1 MAFSQAVSGLN
12 AAATNLDV
20 IGNNIANSA
29 TYGFKSGAAS
39 FADMFAGSKVGLGV
53 KVAGITQDFTDGTTT
68 NTGRGLDVAISQN
81 GFFRLVDSNG
91 SVFYSRNGQFKLD
104 ENRNLVNMQGMQLT
118 GYPATGTPPTIQQG
132 ANPAPITI
140 PNTLM
145 AAKATTTASM
155 QINLNSTD
163 KLPTKTPFSPTDSDS
178 YNKKGSVTVY
188 DTQGNAHDMNIYYV
202 KTGDNKWDVYTQDA
216 SVAGSTATK
225 NAVMNFSTNGTL
237 VSVNNYVE
245 VPVDPTDPAAG
256 TQLVEGPANAQP
268 QIQITTGTINGAVPA
283 NFSLSFL
290 NSMQQNTGANNIVA
304 TNQNGYKPG
313 DLVSYQINDDG
324 TVVGNYSNEQKQV
337 LGQIVLANFA
347 NNEGLASQGDN
358 VWAATQASGVEL
370 LGTAGTGNF
379 GKLTN
384 GALEASN
391 VDLSKEL
398 VNMIVAQRN
407 YQSNAQTIKTQDQ
420 ILNTLVNLR

>member
-81 GFFRLVDSNG
+81 GFFRMVDSNG

-104 ENRNLVNMQGMQLT
+104 ENRNIVNMQGLQLT
-118 GYPATGTPPTIQQG
+118 GYPATGTPPTVQQG

-145 AAKATTTASM
+145 AAKSTTTASM

-163 KLPTKTPFSPTDSDS
+163 KVPAKTPFDPSDADT
-178 YNKKGSVTVY
+178 YNKKGTVTVF
-188 DTQGNAHDMNIYYV
+188 DSQGNAHDMNIFYV
-202 KTGDNKWDVYTQDA
+202 KNAQSNTWEVHTQDA
-216 SVAGSTATK
+216 STGDPAQSAGFMRFNENGVFLGISATATG
-225 NAVMNFSTNGTL
+225 A
-237 VSVNNYVE
+237 
-245 VPVDPTDPAAG
+245 PAG
-256 TQLVEGPANAQP
+256 TD
-268 QIQITTGTINGAVPA
+268 IQITTGQINGADA
-283 NFSLSFL
+283 ADFSLSFL

-313 DLVSYQINDDG
+313 DLVSYQINNDG

-358 VWAATQASGVEL
+358 VWAATQSSGVAL
-370 LGTAGTGNF
+370 LGTAGEGNF

>member
-29 TYGFKSGAAS
+29 TYGFKSGSVS

-53 KVAGITQDFTDGTTT
+53 KVAGVTQNFGDGTTT
-68 NTGRGLDVAISQN
+68 STGRGLDVAISQN
-81 GFFRLVDSNG
+81 GFFRLVDSSG

-104 ENRNLVNMQGMQLT
+104 ENRNLVNMQGLQLT

-132 ANPAPITI
+132 ANPVGLSV

-145 AAKATTTASM
+145 AAKTTTTASQ

-163 KLPTKTPFSPTDSDS
+163 KLPTVTPFDPTNANS
-178 YNKKGSVTVY
+178 YNKKGTVTVY
-188 DTQGNAHDMNIYYV
+188 DSQGNAHGMDVYYV
-202 KTGDNKWDVYTQDA
+202 KTADNTWQVYTKDS
-216 SVAGSTATK
+216 SVAGSTPTSAGFMRFDNNGNLQGITAGATDAIT
-225 NAVMNFSTNGTL
+225 NPPATSINVTTGVTNGAT
-237 VSVNNYVE
+237 
-245 VPVDPTDPAAG
+245 PATFA
-256 TQLVEGPANAQP
+256 
-268 QIQITTGTINGAVPA
+268 
-283 NFSLSFL
+283 LSFL
-290 NSMQQNTGANNIVA
+290 NSMQQNTGSNNIVA

-324 TVVGNYSNEQKQV
+324 TVVGNYSNEQTQL
-337 LGQIVLANFA
+337 LGQIVLSNFA
-347 NNEGLASQGDN
+347 NPEGLQSQGDN
-358 VWAATQASGVEL
+358 VWTATNSSGVAL
-370 LGTAGTGNF
+370 LGLAGTGNF
-379 GKLTN
+379 GTLTS
-384 GALEASN
+384 GALESSN